1 MKGSSKKGSTLLEL
15 CIVMALIS
23 ILLAIIGSF
32 AVSVNGFTAAAK
44 KKNDVTQ
51 DYLLCKKYIESWVSR
66 FKGEGYKLSVVQ
78 SGEGEESRTNCIK
91 ATKNNGGVTA
101 EYAVSASVDVDG
113 KFTLTL
119 DYEPVGDEPREVKY
133 VSEVLTS
140 AKFSKFPNDGDNR
153 NRFIK
158 CEIGCEDDVMA
169 FVIGGV
175 L

>member
-66 FKGEGYKLSVVQ
+66 FKEEGYSLSVVQ
-78 SGEGEESRTNCIK
+78 TGEGEESQNHVK
-91 ATKNNGGVTA
+91 AVKDDY
-101 EYAVSASVDVDG
+101 EYLVSTSVGVDG

-119 DYEPVGDEPREVKY
+119 EYEPVGDEPKREVKY

-140 AKFSKFPNDGDNR
+140 VKFSNDGDNP
-153 NRFIK
+153 FIK

>member
-15 CIVMALIS
+15 CIVMALIA
-23 ILLAIIGSF
+23 ILLTITGSF
-32 AVSVNGFTAAAK
+32 SVSINGFTAAAK

-51 DYLLCKKYIESWVSR
+51 DYLLCKKYIESWVTH
-66 FKGEGYKLSVVQ
+66 FKEEGYSLSVVQ
-78 SGEGEESRTNCIK
+78 TGEGEEFQNHVMAVK
-91 ATKNNGGVTA
+91 DGY
-101 EYAVSASVDVDG
+101 EYLVSASADVDG

-119 DYEPVGDEPREVKY
+119 AYESKREVKY

-140 AKFSKFPNDGDNR
+140 AKFSNDGG
-153 NRFIK
+153 FIK

-175 L
+175 LGGVL

>member
-1 MKGSSKKGSTLLEL
+1 MNGSSKKGSTLLEL

-66 FKGEGYKLSVVQ
+66 FKEEGYKLSVVQ
-78 SGEGEESRTNCIK
+78 TGEGEESQNYVK
-91 ATKNNGGVTA
+91 AVKDD
-101 EYAVSASVDVDG
+101 YAYLVSASVDVDG

-119 DYEPVGDEPREVKY
+119 EYEPVGDEPEREVKY

-140 AKFSKFPNDGDNR
+140 VKFSNDGG
-153 NRFIK
+153 FIK
-158 CEIGCEDDVMA
+158 CEIGYGDDVMA

-175 L
+175 LW

>member
-51 DYLLCKKYIESWVSR
+51 DYLLCKKYIESWVTH
-66 FKGEGYKLSVVQ
+66 FKEEGYSLSVVQ
-78 SGEGEESRTNCIK
+78 SGEGEESQNHVK
-91 ATKNNGGVTA
+91 AVKDDY
-101 EYAVSASVDVDG
+101 EYLVSASADVDG
-113 KFTLTL
+113 KFTLTME
-119 DYEPVGDEPREVKY
+119 YEPVGDEPKRKVKY

-140 AKFSKFPNDGDNR
+140 IKFSNDGD

>member
-66 FKGEGYKLSVVQ
+66 FKEEGYKLSVVQ
-78 SGEGEESRTNCIK
+78 SGEGEESQNYVK
-91 ATKNNGGVTA
+91 AVKDD
-101 EYAVSASVDVDG
+101 YAYLVSASVDVDG

-119 DYEPVGDEPREVKY
+119 EYEPVGDEPTREVKY

-140 AKFSKFPNDGDNR
+140 VKFSNDGG
-153 NRFIK
+153 FIK

>member
-51 DYLLCKKYIESWVSR
+51 DYLLCKKFVESWVYH
-66 FKGEGYKLSVVQ
+66 FKENGYSFSVE
-78 SGEGEESRTNCIK
+78 SGEGEESPTNCIK
-91 ATKNNGGVTA
+91 ATKNEGVGTV
-101 EYAVSASVDVDG
+101 EYTVSTSVGVDG

-119 DYEPVGDEPREVKY
+119 DYEPVGDEPEREVKY

-140 AKFSKFPNDGDNR
+140 AKFSNDGG
-153 NRFIK
+153 FIK
-158 CEIGCEDDVMA
+158 CEIDYGDDVMA

>member
-66 FKGEGYKLSVVQ
+66 FKEEGYSLSVVQ
-78 SGEGEESRTNCIK
+78 TGEGEESQNHVK
-91 ATKNNGGVTA
+91 AVKDDY
-101 EYAVSASVDVDG
+101 EYLVSTSVGVDG

-119 DYEPVGDEPREVKY
+119 EYEHVGDEPIREVKY

-140 AKFSKFPNDGDNR
+140 VKFSNDGDK
-153 NRFIK
+153 RFIK

>member
-66 FKGEGYKLSVVQ
+66 FKGEEYKLSVGQ

-91 ATKNNGGVTA
+91 ATKNNGGVPA

-119 DYEPVGDEPREVKY
+119 EYEPKREVKY

-140 AKFSKFPNDGDNR
+140 VKFSNDGDK
-153 NRFIK
+153 RFIK

>member
-32 AVSVNGFTAAAK
+32 SVSINGFTAAAK

-66 FKGEGYKLSVVQ
+66 FKEEEYSLSVVQ
-78 SGEGEESRTNCIK
+78 TGEGEESQNYVK
-91 ATKNNGGVTA
+91 AVKDD
-101 EYAVSASVDVDG
+101 YAYLVSASVDVDG

-119 DYEPVGDEPREVKY
+119 EYEPKREVKY

-140 AKFSKFPNDGDNR
+140 VKFSNDG

>member
-1 MKGSSKKGSTLLEL
+1 MNGSSKKGSTLLEL

-23 ILLAIIGSF
+23 ILLAIIGRF

-66 FKGEGYKLSVVQ
+66 FKEEGYSLSVVQ
-78 SGEGEESRTNCIK
+78 SGEGEESQNHVK
-91 ATKNNGGVTA
+91 AVKDDY
-101 EYAVSASVDVDG
+101 EYLVSASADVDG

-119 DYEPVGDEPREVKY
+119 EYEPVGDEPKREVKY

-140 AKFSKFPNDGDNR
+140 VKFSNDGDNP
-153 NRFIK
+153 FIK

>member
-66 FKGEGYKLSVVQ
+66 FKEERYSLSVVQ
-78 SGEGEESRTNCIK
+78 TGEGEESQNHVK
-91 ATKNNGGVTA
+91 AVKDDY
-101 EYAVSASVDVDG
+101 EYLVSTSVGVDG

-119 DYEPVGDEPREVKY
+119 EYEPVGDEPEREVKY

-140 AKFSKFPNDGDNR
+140 VKFSNDGDNP
-153 NRFIK
+153 FIK

>member
-78 SGEGEESRTNCIK
+78 SGEGEESPTKCIK
-91 ATKNNGGVTA
+91 ATKNGVTA
-101 EYAVSASVDVDG
+101 EYAVSTSVGVDG

-119 DYEPVGDEPREVKY
+119 EYEPVGDEPKREVKY

-140 AKFSKFPNDGDNR
+140 VKFSNDVG
-153 NRFIK
+153 FIK

>member
-66 FKGEGYKLSVVQ
+66 FKGEGYSLSVVQ
-78 SGEGEESRTNCIK
+78 SGEGEESQNYVK
-91 ATKNNGGVTA
+91 AVKDD
-101 EYAVSASVDVDG
+101 YAYLVSASVDVDG

-119 DYEPVGDEPREVKY
+119 EYEPKREVKY

-140 AKFSKFPNDGDNR
+140 VKFSNDGG
-153 NRFIK
+153 FIK

>member
-66 FKGEGYKLSVVQ
+66 FKEERYSLSVVQ
-78 SGEGEESRTNCIK
+78 TGEGEESQNYVK
-91 ATKNNGGVTA
+91 AVKDD
-101 EYAVSASVDVDG
+101 YAYLVSASVDVDG

-119 DYEPVGDEPREVKY
+119 EYDEPKREVKY

-140 AKFSKFPNDGDNR
+140 VKFSNDGG
-153 NRFIK
+153 FIK

>member
-66 FKGEGYKLSVVQ
+66 FKEEGYKLSVVQ
-78 SGEGEESRTNCIK
+78 SGEGEESQNYVK
-91 ATKNNGGVTA
+91 AVKDD
-101 EYAVSASVDVDG
+101 YAYLVSASVDVDG

-119 DYEPVGDEPREVKY
+119 EYEPKREVKY

-140 AKFSKFPNDGDNR
+140 VKFSNDGG
-153 NRFIK
+153 FIK

>member
-66 FKGEGYKLSVVQ
+66 FKGERYKLSVVQ

-91 ATKNNGGVTA
+91 ATKNYGGVTA

-119 DYEPVGDEPREVKY
+119 AYESKREVKY

-140 AKFSKFPNDGDNR
+140 IKFSNDGD

>member
-119 DYEPVGDEPREVKY
+119 AYESKREVKY

>member
-78 SGEGEESRTNCIK
+78 SGEGEESQNYVK
-91 ATKNNGGVTA
+91 AVKDD
-101 EYAVSASVDVDG
+101 YAYLVSASVDVDG

-119 DYEPVGDEPREVKY
+119 EYEPVGDEPKREVKY

-140 AKFSKFPNDGDNR
+140 VKFSNDGG
-153 NRFIK
+153 FIK

>member
-119 DYEPVGDEPREVKY
+119 AYESKREVKY

-140 AKFSKFPNDGDNR
+140 AKFSNDGG
-153 NRFIK
+153 FIK

>member
-32 AVSVNGFTAAAK
+32 SVSINGFTAAAK

-51 DYLLCKKYIESWVSR
+51 DYLLCKKYIESWVTH
-66 FKGEGYKLSVVQ
+66 FKEEGYSLSVVQ
-78 SGEGEESRTNCIK
+78 SGEGEESQNHVK
-91 ATKNNGGVTA
+91 AVKDDY
-101 EYAVSASVDVDG
+101 EYLVSASADVDG

-119 DYEPVGDEPREVKY
+119 AYESKREVKY

-140 AKFSKFPNDGDNR
+140 VKFSNDGDNP
-153 NRFIK
+153 FIK

>member
-66 FKGEGYKLSVVQ
+66 FKGEGYSLSVVQ
-78 SGEGEESRTNCIK
+78 SGEGEESQNYVK
-91 ATKNNGGVTA
+91 AVKDD
-101 EYAVSASVDVDG
+101 YAYLVSASVDVDG

-119 DYEPVGDEPREVKY
+119 EYEPVGDEPTREVKY

-140 AKFSKFPNDGDNR
+140 VKFSNDGG
-153 NRFIK
+153 FIK

>member
-1 MKGSSKKGSTLLEL
+1 MNGSSKKGSTLLEL

-66 FKGEGYKLSVVQ
+66 FKEEGYSLSVVQ
-78 SGEGEESRTNCIK
+78 SGEGEESQNHVK
-91 ATKNNGGVTA
+91 AVKDDY
-101 EYAVSASVDVDG
+101 EYLVSASADVDG

-119 DYEPVGDEPREVKY
+119 EYEPVGDEPKREVKY

-140 AKFSKFPNDGDNR
+140 VKFSNDGDNP
-153 NRFIK
+153 FIK

>member
-78 SGEGEESRTNCIK
+78 TGEGEESQNYVK
-91 ATKNNGGVTA
+91 AVKDD
-101 EYAVSASVDVDG
+101 YAYLVSASVDVDG

-119 DYEPVGDEPREVKY
+119 EYEPKREVKY

-140 AKFSKFPNDGDNR
+140 VKFSNDGG
-153 NRFIK
+153 FIK

>member
-32 AVSVNGFTAAAK
+32 SVSINGFTAAAK
-44 KKNDVTQ
+44 NKNDVTQ

-66 FKGEGYKLSVVQ
+66 FKEEEYSLSVVQ
-78 SGEGEESRTNCIK
+78 TGEGEESQNYVK
-91 ATKNNGGVTA
+91 AVKDD
-101 EYAVSASVDVDG
+101 YAYLVSASVDVDG

-119 DYEPVGDEPREVKY
+119 EYEPNREVKY

-140 AKFSKFPNDGDNR
+140 VKFSNDGG
-153 NRFIK
+153 FIK

>member
-32 AVSVNGFTAAAK
+32 AVSINGFTAAAK

-66 FKGEGYKLSVVQ
+66 FKEEGYSLSVVQ
-78 SGEGEESRTNCIK
+78 TGEGEESQNYVK
-91 ATKNNGGVTA
+91 AVKDD
-101 EYAVSASVDVDG
+101 YAYLVSASVDVDG

-119 DYEPVGDEPREVKY
+119 EYEPKREVKY

-140 AKFSKFPNDGDNR
+140 VKFSNDGG
-153 NRFIK
+153 FIK

>member
-66 FKGEGYKLSVVQ
+66 FKGEGYKLSVGQ
-78 SGEGEESRTNCIK
+78 SGEGEESQNYVK
-91 ATKNNGGVTA
+91 AVKDD
-101 EYAVSASVDVDG
+101 YAYLVSASVDVDG

-119 DYEPVGDEPREVKY
+119 EYEPVGDEPKREVKY

-140 AKFSKFPNDGDNR
+140 VKFSNDGDK
-153 NRFIK
+153 RFIK

>member
-32 AVSVNGFTAAAK
+32 SVSINGFTAAAK

-66 FKGEGYKLSVVQ
+66 FKEEEYSLSVVQ
-78 SGEGEESRTNCIK
+78 TGEGEESQNYVK
-91 ATKNNGGVTA
+91 AVKDD
-101 EYAVSASVDVDG
+101 YAYLVSASVDVDG

-119 DYEPVGDEPREVKY
+119 EYEPNREVKY

-140 AKFSKFPNDGDNR
+140 VKFSNDGG
-153 NRFIK
+153 FIK

>member
-66 FKGEGYKLSVVQ
+66 FKEEEYKLSVVQ
-78 SGEGEESRTNCIK
+78 SGEGEESQNYVK
-91 ATKNNGGVTA
+91 AVKDD
-101 EYAVSASVDVDG
+101 YAYLVSASVDVDG

-119 DYEPVGDEPREVKY
+119 EYEPKREVKY

-140 AKFSKFPNDGDNR
+140 VKFSNDGG
-153 NRFIK
+153 FIK

>member
-66 FKGEGYKLSVVQ
+66 FKEEGYKLSVVQ
-78 SGEGEESRTNCIK
+78 TGEGEESQNYVK
-91 ATKNNGGVTA
+91 AVKDD
-101 EYAVSASVDVDG
+101 YAYLVSASVDVDG

-119 DYEPVGDEPREVKY
+119 EYEPKREVKY

-140 AKFSKFPNDGDNR
+140 VKFSNDGG
-153 NRFIK
+153 FIK

>member
-66 FKGEGYKLSVVQ
+66 FKEERYSLSVVQ
-78 SGEGEESRTNCIK
+78 TGEGEESQNYVK
-91 ATKNNGGVTA
+91 AVKDD
-101 EYAVSASVDVDG
+101 YAYLVSASVDVDG

-119 DYEPVGDEPREVKY
+119 EYEPKREVKY

-140 AKFSKFPNDGDNR
+140 VKFSNDGG
-153 NRFIK
+153 FIK

>member
-1 MKGSSKKGSTLLEL
+1 MKGFSKKGSTLLEL

-66 FKGEGYKLSVVQ
+66 FKEEGYKLSVVQ
-78 SGEGEESRTNCIK
+78 TGEGEESQNYVK
-91 ATKNNGGVTA
+91 AVKDD
-101 EYAVSASVDVDG
+101 YAYLVSASVDVDG

-119 DYEPVGDEPREVKY
+119 EYEPKREVKY

-140 AKFSKFPNDGDNR
+140 VKFSNDGG
-153 NRFIK
+153 FIK

>member
-66 FKGEGYKLSVVQ
+66 FKGEEYKLSVVQ
-78 SGEGEESRTNCIK
+78 SGEGEESRNYVK
-91 ATKNNGGVTA
+91 AVKDD
-101 EYAVSASVDVDG
+101 YAYLVSASVDVDG

-119 DYEPVGDEPREVKY
+119 EYEPVGEVKY

-140 AKFSKFPNDGDNR
+140 VKFSNDGG
-153 NRFIK
+153 FIK

>member
-66 FKGEGYKLSVVQ
+66 FKEEGYKLSVVQ
-78 SGEGEESRTNCIK
+78 TGEGEESQNYVK
-91 ATKNNGGVTA
+91 AVKDD
-101 EYAVSASVDVDG
+101 YAYLVSASVDVDG

-119 DYEPVGDEPREVKY
+119 EYEPVGDEPNREVKY

-140 AKFSKFPNDGDNR
+140 VKFSNDGG
-153 NRFIK
+153 FIK

>member
-66 FKGEGYKLSVVQ
+66 FKEEGYSLSVVQ
-78 SGEGEESRTNCIK
+78 TGEGEESQNHVK
-91 ATKNNGGVTA
+91 AVKDDY
-101 EYAVSASVDVDG
+101 EYLVSTSVGVDG

-119 DYEPVGDEPREVKY
+119 EYEPVGDEPEREVKY

-140 AKFSKFPNDGDNR
+140 VKFSNDGDNP
-153 NRFIK
+153 FIK

>member
-1 MKGSSKKGSTLLEL
+1 MNGFSKKGSTLLEL
-15 CIVMALIS
+15 CIVMALVS
-23 ILLAIIGSF
+23 ILLAITGSF
-32 AVSVNGFTAAAK
+32 SVAVNGFTAAAK

-51 DYLLCKKYIESWVSR
+51 DYLLCKKFVESWVYH
-66 FKGEGYKLSVVQ
+66 FKGNGYSFSVVQ
-78 SGEGEESRTNCIK
+78 SGEGEESPTKCIK
-91 ATKNNGGVTA
+91 ATKNGVTA
-101 EYAVSASVDVDG
+101 EYAVSTSVGVDG

-119 DYEPVGDEPREVKY
+119 EYEPVGDEPEREVKY

-140 AKFSKFPNDGDNR
+140 AKFSNDGD

-158 CEIGCEDDVMA
+158 CEIDYGDDVMA

>member
-78 SGEGEESRTNCIK
+78 SGEGEESQNYVK
-91 ATKNNGGVTA
+91 AVKDD
-101 EYAVSASVDVDG
+101 YAYLVSASVDVDG

-119 DYEPVGDEPREVKY
+119 EYEPKREVKY

-140 AKFSKFPNDGDNR
+140 VKFSNDGG
-153 NRFIK
+153 FIK

>member
-66 FKGEGYKLSVVQ
+66 FKGEGYKFVVQ

-119 DYEPVGDEPREVKY
+119 EYEPVGDEPKREVKY

-140 AKFSKFPNDGDNR
+140 VKFSNDGD

>member
-78 SGEGEESRTNCIK
+78 SGEGEESRNYVK
-91 ATKNNGGVTA
+91 AVKDD
-101 EYAVSASVDVDG
+101 YAYLVSASVDVDG

-119 DYEPVGDEPREVKY
+119 EYEPKREVKY

-140 AKFSKFPNDGDNR
+140 VKFSNDGG
-153 NRFIK
+153 FIK